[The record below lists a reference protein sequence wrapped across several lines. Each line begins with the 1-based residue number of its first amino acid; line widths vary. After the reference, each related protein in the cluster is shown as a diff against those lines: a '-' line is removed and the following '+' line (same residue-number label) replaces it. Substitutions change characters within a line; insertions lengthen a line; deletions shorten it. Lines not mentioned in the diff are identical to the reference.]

1 MMNEEARLAWNIIE
15 TTNSHLFLTG
25 RAGTGKTTFL
35 RQLRRES
42 PKRMVVVAP
51 TGIAAINAEGV
62 TIHSFFQLPFAPFV
76 PDATY
81 ASQEGKY
88 RFSKQKIRL
97 IRSLDLLVID
107 EISMVRADLLDAVDS
122 VLRRYRRD
130 SRPFGGVQ
138 LVMIGDLGQL
148 APVAKEE
155 EWTLLGRYY
164 DTPYFF
170 SSLALRRTHYAVVEL
185 QQVYRQSDP
194 RFVDLLNRVRD
205 NTADGAVLATLNA
218 RCRPDFSPAADEGY
232 IRLTTHNAQAQAIND
247 RELAD
252 LPGEAFSYQAEI
264 EGKYPDMLFPTDE
277 VLTLKMGAQVMFVKN
292 DSSSDK
298 RYYNGMIG
306 HVSAIGRNGFSVRPD
321 DGGNEI
327 DVDREEW
334 ENSRYVLNEKT
345 KEITEEVDGV
355 FRQYPVKTAWA
366 ITIHKSQGLTFD
378 RAIIDA
384 HSAFAHGQTYVA
396 LSRCRSLEG
405 LVLSSPLPRNAII
418 HDRAIDEYSSSSRQL
433 TPDAG
438 MLGTMQREYFRV
450 LVDELFDF
458 SPLLTSLY
466 TLMRLLN
473 EHLGRT
479 YPKLTSEY
487 KARHALATE
496 KIGSVATRFQS
507 QRAQMIAASAD
518 YASDAALQ
526 ERIHKGA
533 AYFLTQVEEIFSLVK
548 KSKVEIANKEVKRR
562 FEEALST
569 LEEKA
574 GVSRRLLRFFSDH
587 TFSVDAYLHERA
599 MAVLGDDEK
608 PARSRRKTD
617 APSASASAPAA
628 DAGQKVLHQ
637 ATLDALSLW
646 RKQTA
651 QERGIPSYCV
661 VPQRTL
667 VAVANLRPRS
677 LAELSRIPGLGAA
690 RIEKYGGEMLGIIA
704 TVKEK

>member
-170 SSLALRRTHYAVVEL
+170 SSFALRRTNYAMVEL
-185 QQVYRQSDP
+185 KQVYRQSDP

-205 NTADGAVLATLNA
+205 NTADDAVLATLNA

-247 RELAD
+247 RELMA
-252 LPGEAFSYQAEI
+252 LSGEAFSYQAEI

-277 VLTLKMGAQVMFVKN
+277 VLTLKKGAQVMFVKN
-292 DSSSDK
+292 DSSSEK

-327 DVDREEW
+327 DVGREEW

-418 HDRAIDEYSSSSRQL
+418 HDRAIDDYSTSSRQL

-438 MLGTMQREYFRV
+438 MLGTMQREYFRA

-479 YPKLTSEY
+479 YPKITSEY

-496 KIGSVATRFQS
+496 KIGSVAARFQS

-518 YASDAALQ
+518 YVSDAALQ

-533 AYFLTQVEEIFSLVK
+533 AYFLTQVEEIATLVK

-574 GVSRRLLRFFSDH
+574 SVSRRLLRFFSDH

-608 PARSRRKTD
+608 PTKSRKKAD
-617 APSASASAPAA
+617 APTPSVANTE
-628 DAGQKVLHQ
+628 QKILHQ
-637 ATLDALSLW
+637 ATLDALSVW
-646 RKQTA
+646 RKKLA
-651 QERGIPSYCV
+651 AERGIPSYCI